1 MKSWMRRMAMAMV
14 LPPNPIPSISTQSLP
29 LLHHNSIIPSFS
41 SSRTTQTTPFL
52 TSSHRRSFL
61 SAPPCSAPS
70 ASLSADYNF
79 SDFDEGEG
87 DCVANSI
94 QCNGSKVLLK
104 GMTYTQLEKWVQSH
118 GYRPGQA
125 MMLWKR
131 MYGNDIWAHHT
142 DELEGLN
149 KDFKKMLSEK
159 AEFRALSLK
168 EIRTAADGTRK
179 ILFALDDGMVIET
192 VVIPC
197 DRGRTT
203 VCVSSQVGCAMNCQF
218 CYTGRMGLRRHLTAA
233 EIVEQAV
240 FARRMLTSEVGSI
253 TNVVFMGMGEPLH
266 NIDNVIKAADIM
278 VDEQGLQFSPRKVT
292 ISTSGLVPQLKR
304 FLHESKCALAVS
316 LNATTDEVRNWIM
329 PINRKYKLDLLLG
342 TLREELRSKRNYKIL
357 FEYVMLEG
365 INDSDDDAKRLI
377 ELVKGIP
384 CKINLISFNPH
395 SGSFFRPT
403 KEERMIEF
411 RNTLA
416 SGGCTVFLRLSRGDD
431 QMAACGQLG
440 KPGTIQAPL
449 LRVPQQFQMAIGN
462 SA

>member
-1 MKSWMRRMAMAMV
+1 MRRMAIGAVSNSTLLLSTPLPFSKPNHTIFSLTKTSSFLIPV
-14 LPPNPIPSISTQSLP
+14 LTPPRRFLSVSSLTHD
-29 LLHHNSIIPSFS
+29 HHNLSDFGDADSVAI
-41 SSRTTQTTPFL
+41 SSR
-52 TSSHRRSFL
+52 
-61 SAPPCSAPS
+61 
-70 ASLSADYNF
+70 
-79 SDFDEGEG
+79 
-87 DCVANSI
+87 
-94 QCNGSKVLLK
+94 GSKMLLK
-104 GMTYTQLEKWVQSH
+104 GMTYPELQKWVQSH

-131 MYGNDIWAHHT
+131 VYGNNIWAHHI

-149 KDFKKMLSEK
+149 KDFKKMLNEN
-159 AEFRALSLK
+159 AEFKALSLK
-168 EIRTAADGTRK
+168 EIRTASDGTRK
-179 ILFALDDGMVIET
+179 ILFTLDDGLVIET

-218 CYTGRMGLRRHLTAA
+218 CYTGRQALFSPIDINLMGLRRHLTAA

-240 FARRMLTSEVGSI
+240 FARRLLTDEVGSI

-292 ISTSGLVPQLKR
+292 ISTSGLVPQIKR

-329 PINRKYKLDLLLG
+329 PINRKYKLDLLLQ
-342 TLREELRSKRNYKIL
+342 TLREELCFRNNYRVL

-365 INDSDDDAKRLI
+365 INDSDGDAEKLI

-395 SGSFFRPT
+395 SGSLFRPT

-411 RNTLA
+411 RNMLA
-416 SGGCTVFLRLSRGDD
+416 AAGVIVFLRLSRGDD

-449 LRVPQQFQMAIGN
+449 LRVPHQFQMAVG
-462 SA
+462 SST

>member
-1 MKSWMRRMAMAMV
+1 MKHWMSMRRMAVGAV
-14 LPPNPIPSISTQSLP
+14 SNSTLFLPSSLLSSSKPNPLTIPFSFSLTKTSPFSISVLTRQRRFLSVSSLTAD
-29 LLHHNSIIPSFS
+29 HHN
-41 SSRTTQTTPFL
+41 L
-52 TSSHRRSFL
+52 
-61 SAPPCSAPS
+61 
-70 ASLSADYNF
+70 
-79 SDFDEGEG
+79 SDFGDGDSVAISNEGL
-87 DCVANSI
+87 
-94 QCNGSKVLLK
+94 KMLLK
-104 GMTYTQLEKWVQSH
+104 GMTYPELEKWVQSH

-131 MYGNDIWAHHT
+131 MYGNNIWAHHI
-142 DELEGLN
+142 DELEDGL
-149 KDFKKMLSEK
+149 
-159 AEFRALSLK
+159 
-168 EIRTAADGTRK
+168 
-179 ILFALDDGMVIET
+179 VIET

-203 VCVSSQVGCAMNCQF
+203 V
-218 CYTGRMGLRRHLTAA
+218 MGLRRHLTAA

-240 FARRMLTSEVGSI
+240 FARRLLTDEVGSI

-304 FLHESKCALAVS
+304 FLHESNCALAVS

-329 PINRKYKLDLLLG
+329 PINRKYKLELLLQ
-342 TLREELRSKRNYKIL
+342 TLREELCFKKNYKVL

-365 INDSDDDAKRLI
+365 VNDSDGDAERLI

-395 SGSFFRPT
+395 SGSFFKPT
-403 KEERMIEF
+403 KDERMIEF

-416 SGGCTVFLRLSRGDD
+416 GAGLVVILRLSRGDD

-449 LRVPQQFQMAIGN
+449 LRVPEQFQMAIGS